1 MGVAMQSIESEGDSI
16 DEAISNALHLL
27 QVDRDR
33 VEIEILSDA
42 TPGLF
47 RLGRKKARVR
57 ATLRAPLWEVSDR
70 SSGTGAEPVVS
81 RGTTLPDG
89 GRQASTAFETRCTD
103 LRREL
108 LSHIGVPCEVTSRP
122 GPDPGTLLLEASGDS
137 SGLLIGRRGQTLDA
151 IEYMLNRMAT
161 RSEDGSGRVVVDV
174 EGYRCRREDYLHALA
189 RRLADKAKRSAR
201 VVTLN
206 PMSPRDRRIVHM
218 VLQDDP
224 DVETRSQGEGYHRQ
238 LLIVP
243 ALRGAERR
251 PRSGSTPN

>member
-1 MGVAMQSIESEGDSI
+1 MQSIESEGDSI
-16 DEAISNALHLL
+16 DEAISNALRLL
-27 QVDRDR
+27 QVNRDR

-57 ATLRAPLWEVSDR
+57 ATLRAPLWEASDR
-70 SSGTGAEPVVS
+70 SPGTGAEPVVS

-89 GRQASTAFETRCTD
+89 SRQVSASFETRCTD
-103 LRREL
+103 LLREL
-108 LSHIGVPCEVTSRP
+108 LAHIGVPCEVTSRP

-137 SGLLIGRRGQTLDA
+137 GGLLIGRRGQTLDA

-161 RSEDGSGRVVVDV
+161 RSEDGAGGRAVVDV

-224 DVETRSQGEGYHRQ
+224 EVETRSQGEGYQRR

-251 PRSGSTPN
+251 PRSGSTPH